1 MTTNTSEPVQWWC
14 GNDEETAPC
23 QTGPNASFV
32 SYTAGSAQ
40 GIAPI
45 TSSILSPSAI
55 DTSTKPTTSF
65 SSSSSTAV
73 TSIDDTNTPTQDLHE
88 STLGLSST
96 AKDDDAPISRSPTT
110 AAISSA
116 LPGQPQSSNKLPTAI
131 GVGIGV
137 PLGIATVGFLG
148 FLFTRQTNLKDKR
161 KSIAIKNPSSRGG
174 SGLQINNVDVNA
186 SSSSPIELRDDDLGR
201 S

>member
-1 MTTNTSEPVQWWC
+1 MRIVYKARSIDLWRCPRMTTNTSEPVQWWC

-45 TSSILSPSAI
+45 TSSNLSPSAI

-110 AAISSA
+110 AAISSSYRNRRRDRCS
-116 LPGQPQSSNKLPTAI
+116 PRNSNRWFPRFFIHETDE
-131 GVGIGV
+131 
-137 PLGIATVGFLG
+137 FE
-148 FLFTRQTNLKDKR
+148 RQKEIYRN
-161 KSIAIKNPSSRGG
+161 
-174 SGLQINNVDVNA
+174 
-186 SSSSPIELRDDDLGR
+186 
-201 S
+201 